1 MSGTRV
7 ALVTGSNKGIGFEI
21 VRGLAKKGLTVL
33 LCARDTSKADAAV
46 RKLKEDSAS
55 YQIFPLVLDVTKQ
68 DTIDATAEYVRSRF
82 GKLDVLVNNA
92 AIYAAADGLPGVA
105 KVDAVIETFET
116 NFFGV
121 IRVTQAFLPLIKAS
135 PSARIVNVSSGLGSL
150 ALNADPNSPFAAVKP
165 LGYNSSKAALN
176 LFTIQLAY
184 ELRDTKVKV
193 NASNPGYTATDLNGN
208 SGTQTVEEGAADPLR
223 MALLEDD
230 GPTGTFTSDGAVFP
244 W

>member
-33 LCARDTSKADAAV
+33 LCARDTGKADAAV
-46 RKLKEDSAS
+46 RKLREDSAS

-68 DTIDATAEYVRSRF
+68 DTIDAAAEYVRSRF

-121 IRVTQAFLPLIKAS
+121 IGVTQAFLPLIKAS

-150 ALNADPNSPFAAVKP
+150 ALNADPTSPFAAVKP
-165 LGYNSSKAALN
+165 LGYNGS
-176 LFTIQLAY
+176 
-184 ELRDTKVKV
+184 
-193 NASNPGYTATDLNGN
+193 
-208 SGTQTVEEGAADPLR
+208 
-223 MALLEDD
+223 
-230 GPTGTFTSDGAVFP
+230 
-244 W
+244 

>member
-33 LCARDTSKADAAV
+33 LCARDTGKADAAV
-46 RKLKEDSAS
+46 RKLREDSAS

-68 DTIDATAEYVRSRF
+68 DTIDAAAEYVRSRF

-150 ALNADPNSPFAAVKP
+150 ALNADPTSPFAAVKP
-165 LGYNSSKAALN
+165 LGYNGSKAALN